1 VLSYAGGAY
10 GEAVID
16 GGTVPAVGID
26 RLRGDAL
33 PTLLEG
39 RWPSSARE
47 IVLGTKVLRRLHR
60 SIGDTLTVG
69 LLGSPRRLRVVGRGV
84 FPAFGRGSFTPTGLG
99 EGAAVSATLLLP
111 PIADPTLGGYN
122 FALVRFRRGVD
133 RSAATARLTRAVRA
147 AGCAEGQC
155 NVLTSQRPNEI
166 GNYARVRSTP
176 LILAAVLAG
185 LAVATV
191 THLLVGSIRRR
202 RRDLAVLKT
211 LGFVR
216 RQVSATVA
224 WQATT
229 LASFALLFGLP
240 LGVACGRWVW
250 AIFARQLGV
259 STVTVVPTLT
269 VLLAVPATI
278 LVANLAAAGPG
289 WIAGRLR
296 PATVLRTE

>member
-1 VLSYAGGAY
+1 MIG
-10 GEAVID
+10 

-39 RWPSSARE
+39 RWPSSAQE

-99 EGAAVSATLLLP
+99 EGAAVSATLLVQP
-111 PIADPTLGGYN
+111 TADASLGGYN

-133 RSAATARLTRAVRA
+133 RSVATARLTRAVRA
-147 AGCAEGQC
+147 AGCAEDQC
-155 NVLTSQRPNEI
+155 NVLTFQRPNEI

-176 LILAAVLAG
+176 LILAAVLAA

-229 LASFALLFGLP
+229 LATFALLFGLP

-269 VLLAVPATI
+269 VLLAVPAAI

>member
-1 VLSYAGGAY
+1 M
-10 GEAVID
+10 
-16 GGTVPAVGID
+16 
-26 RLRGDAL
+26 
-33 PTLLEG
+33 
-39 RWPSSARE
+39 
-47 IVLGTKVLRRLHR
+47 
-60 SIGDTLTVG
+60 
-69 LLGSPRRLRVVGRGV
+69 
-84 FPAFGRGSFTPTGLG
+84 
-99 EGAAVSATLLLP
+99 
-111 PIADPTLGGYN
+111 
-122 FALVRFRRGVD
+122 
-133 RSAATARLTRAVRA
+133 
-147 AGCAEGQC
+147 
-155 NVLTSQRPNEI
+155 
-166 GNYARVRSTP
+166 
-176 LILAAVLAG
+176 ILAAVLAA

-229 LASFALLFGLP
+229 LATFALLFGLP

-269 VLLAVPATI
+269 VLLAVPAAI